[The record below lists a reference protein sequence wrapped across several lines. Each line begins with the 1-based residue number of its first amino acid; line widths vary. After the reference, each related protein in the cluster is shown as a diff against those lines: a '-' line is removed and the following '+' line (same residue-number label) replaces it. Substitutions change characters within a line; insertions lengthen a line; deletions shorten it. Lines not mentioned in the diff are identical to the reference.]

1 MSSRILLDDAGPGT
15 REPASPT
22 PPAPQDRDR
31 AAPEPQEARE
41 PVPADDSPKS
51 EEATQRAPDA
61 PAEASERQP
70 SESEKD
76 YQRRIDQLTR
86 DKYAA
91 QRERDQVRAEW
102 QEFQRRQQPAP
113 QPGQPDRQQYE
124 RDVQQGIA
132 KRAFDQACNSLYAR
146 GHDEYGAEMD
156 DAVQALV
163 AVGYGDVQQNPAA
176 YLALNELAESP
187 NGHRLYRELAGDLEN
202 AARVLRMPPNM
213 IIREIARMEARL
225 ASGASMSEGNGA
237 PPAEPTPRA
246 AVSRAPDPVRHIGGR
261 SAQPPHRLDD
271 PNMDMAS
278 WIRERDRQE
287 RRSRIAR

>member
-15 REPASPT
+15 REPAP
-22 PPAPQDRDR
+22 PPAPEPQDRGR
-31 AAPEPQEARE
+31 AAPEPQERAE
-41 PVPADDSPKS
+41 AVAADDSPKP
-51 EEATQRAPDA
+51 EEGTQRPSDA

-91 QRERDQVRAEW
+91 QRERDQLRAEW
-102 QEFQRRQQPAP
+102 QRFQQQQQPPP
-113 QPGQPDRQQYE
+113 QPGQPDRAQYE
-124 RDVQQGIA
+124 RDVQQA
-132 KRAFDQACNSLYAR
+132 VANRAFDQACNSLYAR
-146 GHDEYGAEMD
+146 GREEYGAEMD

-202 AARVLRMPPNM
+202 AARILRMPPNM
-213 IIREIARMEARL
+213 IIREIARMEARIGD
-225 ASGASMSEGNGA
+225 AAGGNGA
-237 PPAEPTPRA
+237 PPAEPAARA
-246 AVSRAPDPVRHIGGR
+246 PVSRAPDPVRHIGGR

>member
-15 REPASPT
+15 REPA
-22 PPAPQDRDR
+22 PPAPDETENRGR
-31 AAPEPQEARE
+31 AAAEPQERHE
-41 PVPADDSPKS
+41 DVPATPVAPERESASP
-51 EEATQRAPDA
+51 A
-61 PAEASERQP
+61 PADGDAAASERQP
-70 SESEKD
+70 SESERD

-91 QRERDQVRAEW
+91 QRERDQLRAEW
-102 QEFQRRQQPAP
+102 QEFQRRQQPPP
-113 QPGQPDRQQYE
+113 QPGQPDRAQYE

-132 KRAFDQACNSLYAR
+132 NRAFDQACNTLYAR
-146 GHDEYGAEMD
+146 GREEYGAEMD

-163 AVGYGDVQQNPAA
+163 AVGYGDIQQNPAA

-202 AARVLRMPPNM
+202 AARILRMPPNM

-225 ASGASMSEGNGA
+225 GEARTGE
-237 PPAEPTPRA
+237 PPAEPQA
-246 AVSRAPDPVRHIGGR
+246 AVSGAPDPIRRIGGR
-261 SAQPPHRLDD
+261 SARPPHRLDD
-271 PNMDMAS
+271 PNMNMSD

>member
-15 REPASPT
+15 REPAPQ
-22 PPAPQDRDR
+22 PAPEAENRER
-31 AAPEPQEARE
+31 AAPEPQETRE
-41 PVPADDSPKS
+41 LVPADDGPKS
-51 EEATQRAPDA
+51 EEATQRPSDA

-91 QRERDQVRAEW
+91 QRERDQLRAEW
-102 QEFQRRQQPAP
+102 QEFQRRQQPP

-132 KRAFDQACNSLYAR
+132 NRAFDQACNSLYAR
-146 GHDEYGAEMD
+146 GREEYGTEMD

-163 AVGYGDVQQNPAA
+163 AVGYGDIQQNPAA

-202 AARVLRMPPNM
+202 AARILRMPPNM

-237 PPAEPTPRA
+237 PPAEPRA
-246 AVSRAPDPVRHIGGR
+246 VPVSRAPDPVRHIGGR

>member
-15 REPASPT
+15 REPAL
-22 PPAPQDRDR
+22 PPAPEPEDRER
-31 AAPEPQEARE
+31 AAPEP
-41 PVPADDSPKS
+41 

-70 SESEKD
+70 SESERD

-91 QRERDQVRAEW
+91 QRERDQLRAEW
-102 QEFQRRQQPAP
+102 QEFQRRQQPPP

-124 RDVQQGIA
+124 RDVQQGVA
-132 KRAFDQACNSLYAR
+132 NRAFDQACNSLYSR
-146 GHDEYGAEMD
+146 GREEYGAEMD

-202 AARVLRMPPNM
+202 AARILRMPPNM

-237 PPAEPTPRA
+237 PPAEPRA
-246 AVSRAPDPVRHIGGR
+246 PVSRAPDPVRHIGGR